1 MVTAMSSLKGQ
12 LNYKQNMQT
21 QDKNKFNENA
31 LILAMQCS
39 VMQLMYIDH

>member
-1 MVTAMSSLKGQ
+1 MVAAMPSLKGQ
-12 LNYKQNMQT
+12 LKYKQNMQT

-31 LILAMQCS
+31 FIIAMQCS

>member
-1 MVTAMSSLKGQ
+1 MVAAMPSLNGQ
-12 LNYKQNMQT
+12 LNYKQNMET